1 MKDPHAPFSRPVQE
15 AALGRQKNRC
25 ASCGTAVAGLGRSGA
40 ELHRFGEGVEAH
52 HVIPHKLGGPL
63 TVDNCVIVCRACHIS
78 AHQGGRFADVSIYN
92 DLNNLTMS
100 AKIARIAAL
109 YPHYRGVAARQPR

>member
-1 MKDPHAPFSRPVQE
+1 MTDSHAPFPKPVQKE
-15 AALGRQKNRC
+15 ALERQRRRC
-25 ASCGTAVAGLGRSGA
+25 ASCRTIITGLGRSGA
-40 ELHRFGEGVEAH
+40 QQHVFGEGVEAH

-63 TVDNCVIVCRACHIS
+63 TPENCVIICRACHLS

-92 DLNNLTMS
+92 DLKNLTMP

-109 YPHYRGVAARQPR
+109 YPHYRG